1 MLWCLGLLSSKG
13 RAIVKINEIIDNP
26 AYFARANH
34 LIFALIDGSTIKWI
48 RAMQRINGSWHVE
61 GSNVVLSDKDLCYY
75 LETINNNR
83 KIRFPDCQLAIKA
96 IS

>member
-1 MLWCLGLLSSKG
+1 MLWCLGLLSRKG
-13 RAIVKINEIIDNP
+13 GAIVKISEIIDNP

-34 LIFALIDGSTIKWI
+34 LIFALVDGSTIKWS
-48 RAMQRINGSWHVE
+48 RTMQRINGNWHVE
-61 GSNVVLSDKDLCYY
+61 GSNVVLSDSDLSYY

-83 KIRFPDCQLAIKA
+83 KIRFPYCQLAIKA

>member
-1 MLWCLGLLSSKG
+1 MLWCLGLLSRKG

-34 LIFALIDGSTIKWI
+34 LIFALIDGSTIKWS
-48 RAMQRINGSWHVE
+48 RTMQRINGNWHVE
-61 GSNVVLSDKDLCYY
+61 GSNTVLSDKDLCYY
-75 LETINNNR
+75 VGTINNNR
-83 KIRFPDCQLAIKA
+83 KICFPYCQLAIKA